1 MKRTTF
7 IILCLLGLMVATSG
21 TVWAG
26 ACDEGDSIHE
36 QRKIHGPAN
45 IRTKPNGKLIT
56 SLPMGFEVLALKN
69 LPFKNSKGKE
79 SFWFYIQWKKA
90 GLTHHGW
97 THENNI
103 ICD

>member
-1 MKRTTF
+1 MKRIVLF
-7 IILCLLGLMVATSG
+7 LACILAFTALSQG
-21 TVWAG
+21 TAWAG

-36 QRKIHGPAN
+36 RRKIHGPAN
-45 IRTKPNGKLIT
+45 IRDKPNGKVIA

-79 SFWFYIQWKKA
+79 NFWFYIQWKKA
-90 GLTHHGW
+90 GQTHHGW
-97 THENNI
+97 TFENNI